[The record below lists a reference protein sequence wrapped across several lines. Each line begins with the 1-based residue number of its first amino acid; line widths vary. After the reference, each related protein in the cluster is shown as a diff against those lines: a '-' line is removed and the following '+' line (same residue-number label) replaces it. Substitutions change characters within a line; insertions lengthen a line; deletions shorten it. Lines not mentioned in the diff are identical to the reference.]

1 MNFAKSPAAP
11 ALAFALFVCPAALA
25 PAQEAYEA
33 VLARYQA
40 MKKRPS
46 LNRQVEGRFQ
56 LVRTGDPR
64 AFDVIVKDY
73 ASPGEPVD
81 FVRSALVTQL
91 AEFHTK
97 EPDRDAWRSWREAN
111 TSDEH
116 LWLWYRAVQLEGAV
130 ASGQWRELFAQ
141 RLPVELRAAILAAA
155 GDVAGGPSLDE
166 DTLGLVMDLAAAMP
180 RPSRERAML
189 LEGMVELFEAKG
201 KELTGTARGVFH
213 SLLHLMAERETNLR
227 SRIVIARTLARA
239 LGRDDIG
246 PDPEGWLELVS
257 DQPAEAIEIGYAKRR
272 AKVPLGFF
280 GIPEHGRSIAYVID
294 ASDSML
300 QPLTPRELAE
310 LQPRTGAG
318 QATPDGKGPGRA
330 DAAERA
336 VDWSKV
342 QNRFD
347 AARELLKLAL
357 RRLQPDQRFTV
368 ILFGSQA
375 EFLAASFGLVAASPA
390 NIEKVCTEIDAI
402 RAVRSRN
409 PERPH
414 GELRGSTNMHGGML
428 LAFRA
433 GDAKK
438 SRSKT
443 ERPNPRSKVT
453 KIAPEPA
460 WQPLDERGV
469 DTIYLFSDGD
479 PSGDNWNGVD
489 TNDSDVSV
497 DPESGAKYASTGHGF
512 YPGPFSWPPYLVPD
526 LRRLNLL
533 QRASIHTIGMGEV
546 DFQLLE
552 RIAADGRGVCIKIGR

>member
-1 MNFAKSPAAP
+1 MNFAKTPA
-11 ALAFALFVCPAALA
+11 ALAFALFLGPAALVT
-25 PAQEAYEA
+25 AQETYEA
-33 VLARYQA
+33 AFARFQA

-46 LNRQVEGRFQ
+46 LNRQVEGRLQ

-73 ASPGEPVD
+73 ANPGEPVE
-81 FVRSALVTQL
+81 FVRSALITQL

-97 EPDRDAWRSWREAN
+97 EPNRDAWRTFREAN
-111 TSDEH
+111 PTAEH
-116 LWLWYRAVQLEGAV
+116 LWLWYRAIGLEGAIE
-130 ASGQWRELFAQ
+130 SGQWRELFAS
-141 RLPVELRAAILAAA
+141 RLPIELRAAILAAA
-155 GDVAGGPSLDE
+155 GDVAGGPSLD
-166 DTLGLVMDLAAAMP
+166 DGTLGLVMDLAAAMP
-180 RPSRERAML
+180 RPPRERAMV

-213 SLLHLMAERETNLR
+213 SLLHLMAERETSLR

-246 PDPEGWLELVS
+246 PDPAGWLELVS

-300 QPLTPRELAE
+300 QPLTPRELAD

-318 QATPDGKGPGRA
+318 QPAVDGKGPARA

-368 ILFGSQA
+368 ILFGSDA
-375 EFLAASFGLVAASPA
+375 EFLSASIGLVAASPA
-390 NIEKVCTEIDAI
+390 NVEKVCNEIDAI

-438 SRSKT
+438 SRAKP
-443 ERPNPRSKVT
+443 ERSNSRNKVT

-469 DTIYLFSDGD
+469 DTIFLFSDGD
-479 PSGDNWNGVD
+479 PSGDNWNGAD
-489 TNDSDVSV
+489 TNDSDVAA
-497 DPESGAKYASTGHGF
+497 DPETGATYANVTHGV
-512 YPGPFSWPPYLVPD
+512 YPGPFAWPPYLLAD
-526 LRRLNLL
+526 LRRMNLL
-533 QRASIHTIGMGEV
+533 QRASIHAIGIGEV
-546 DFQLLE
+546 DFRLLE
-552 RIAADGRGVCIKIGR
+552 QIAADGRGVCIKIGK